1 MMQNMRSEAAGAAP
15 GDDRVASP
23 ATDAHAGS
31 MTAATGYYRIRFAA
45 DPVQLIFFR
54 AGLNAWLRGLRWPE
68 PDRVDAV
75 LAISEACTN
84 AVQHAY
90 PDGEPGDVDVTG
102 RLVVD
107 ATARRIVV
115 VVRDEGSWRTGTGGR
130 GYGLTTVHECMADV
144 RIRHDADGTVVSMTS
159 RPVPLLDVSDGGEES
174 QDPARPPARPDLTP
188 GAGSGTVRP
197 PRGRPG

>member
-1 MMQNMRSEAAGAAP
+1 
-15 GDDRVASP
+15 
-23 ATDAHAGS
+23 

-84 AVQHAY
+84 AVEHAY
-90 PDGEPGDVDVTG
+90 PAGEPGDVDVIG

-107 ATARRIVV
+107 RTGRRIVV
-115 VVRDEGSWRTGTGGR
+115 VVRDEGRWRAGASGR
-130 GYGLTTVHECMADV
+130 GYGLKAVRECMAEV
-144 RIRHDADGTVVSMTS
+144 RIQHDADGTTVTMTS
-159 RPVPLLDVSDGGEES
+159 RPVPLVEVADSTQVSLNGH
-174 QDPARPPARPDLTP
+174 DL
-188 GAGSGTVRP
+188 
-197 PRGRPG
+197 

>member
-1 MMQNMRSEAAGAAP
+1 
-15 GDDRVASP
+15 
-23 ATDAHAGS
+23 
-31 MTAATGYYRIRFAA
+31 MTATTGYYRIRFAA

-90 PDGEPGDVDVTG
+90 PAGEPGDVDVTG

-107 ATARRIVV
+107 ENVRRIVV
-115 VVRDEGSWRTGTGGR
+115 VVRDEGRWRDRASGC
-130 GYGLTTVHECMADV
+130 GYGLTAVHECMADV
-144 RIRHDADGTVVSMTS
+144 RIRQDGDGTTVTMISK
-159 RPVPLLDVSDGGEES
+159 PVPLLDSSELSEDSSRVAD
-174 QDPARPPARPDLTP
+174 
-188 GAGSGTVRP
+188 
-197 PRGRPG
+197 